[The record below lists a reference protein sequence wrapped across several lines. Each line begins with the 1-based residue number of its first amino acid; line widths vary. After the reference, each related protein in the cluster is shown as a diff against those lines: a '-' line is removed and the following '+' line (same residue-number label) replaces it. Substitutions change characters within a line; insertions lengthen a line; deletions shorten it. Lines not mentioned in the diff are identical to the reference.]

1 MTSVQILSSACFIW
15 LICQYSYKRTF
26 FCLEFELPRVQ
37 PCWFT
42 LYQGRAEKSCLV
54 MYLILLPHM
63 PAFFFY
69 GSNTDYWAKDGD
81 NHGCVLVTLSVI
93 FLITNLMRNPMK
105 NCYMSLSHSVP
116 ISRVLGDSLVLFS
129 IKMFGLF
136 AHDQELN
143 QDYTH
148 SLSSD

>member
-1 MTSVQILSSACFIW
+1 M
-15 LICQYSYKRTF
+15 LIHS
-26 FCLEFELPRVQ
+26 LPRKSGKKL
-37 PCWFT
+37 PCDVFNT
-42 LYQGRAEKSCLV
+42 FAAHASL
-54 MYLILLPHM
+54 
-63 PAFFFY
+63 FFY

-148 SLSSD
+148 SLSSG